1 MNETDYSDDD
11 ADNAQG
17 TKMSN
22 DESTDFVDAIIDCI
36 FQSGATH
43 ETKMGM
49 LEAMEPSIEAAYRL
63 GRTCVKPVR
72 LMTADD
78 LVS

>member
-1 MNETDYSDDD
+1 M
-11 ADNAQG
+11 
-17 TKMSN
+17 KN
-22 DESTDFVDAIIDCI
+22 DGATDFVQAVIDCI
-36 FQSGATH
+36 LQSQATH

-49 LEAMEPSIEAAYRL
+49 LEAVEPSVEAAYRL
-63 GRTCVKPVR
+63 GQTGVKPVR

>member
-1 MNETDYSDDD
+1 MGTKETEVKNDD
-11 ADNAQG
+11 A
-17 TKMSN
+17 
-22 DESTDFVDAIIDCI
+22 TDFVQAVIDCI

-49 LEAMEPSIEAAYRL
+49 LEAVEPAIEAAYRL
-63 GRTCVKPVR
+63 GQTRVKPVR

>member
-1 MNETDYSDDD
+1 MKNEK
-11 ADNAQG
+11 A
-17 TKMSN
+17 
-22 DESTDFVDAIIDCI
+22 TDFAQAVIDCI
-36 FQSGATH
+36 LQSGATH

-49 LEAMEPSIEAAYRL
+49 LEAVEPSIEAAYRM
-63 GRTCVKPVR
+63 GRTRVKPVC

>member
-1 MNETDYSDDD
+1 MNNEDT
-11 ADNAQG
+11 
-17 TKMSN
+17 
-22 DESTDFVDAIIDCI
+22 TDFVQAVIDCI
-36 FQSGATH
+36 FQSSATH

-49 LEAMEPSIEAAYRL
+49 LEAVEPSIEAAYRL
-63 GRTCVKPVR
+63 GQTRVKPVR

>member
-1 MNETDYSDDD
+1 MKNGE
-11 ADNAQG
+11 A
-17 TKMSN
+17 
-22 DESTDFVDAIIDCI
+22 TDFVDAIIDCI
-36 FQSGATH
+36 LQSGATH

-63 GRTCVKPVR
+63 EQTRVKPVR

-78 LVS
+78 LIS

>member
-1 MNETDYSDDD
+1 MKNGE
-11 ADNAQG
+11 A
-17 TKMSN
+17 
-22 DESTDFVDAIIDCI
+22 TDFVQAVIDCI
-36 FQSGATH
+36 LQSGAAH

-49 LEAMEPSIEAAYRL
+49 LEAVEPSIAAAYRL
-63 GRTCVKPVR
+63 GQTRVKPVR

>member
-1 MNETDYSDDD
+1 MKNEE
-11 ADNAQG
+11 A
-17 TKMSN
+17 
-22 DESTDFVDAIIDCI
+22 TDFVQAVIDCI
-36 FQSGATH
+36 LQSSATH

-49 LEAMEPSIEAAYRL
+49 LDAVEPSIEAAHRL
-63 GRTCVKPVR
+63 GQTRVKPVR